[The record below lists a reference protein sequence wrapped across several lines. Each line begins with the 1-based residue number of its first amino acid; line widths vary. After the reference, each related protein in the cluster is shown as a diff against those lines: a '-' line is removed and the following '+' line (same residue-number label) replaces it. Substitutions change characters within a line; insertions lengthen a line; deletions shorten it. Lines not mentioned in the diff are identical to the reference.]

1 MVSGQR
7 RRVGLGC
14 LVALMM
20 GLLLIFVEIGS
31 FIGTIRVPHEIP
43 LEALLETQVEA
54 LGSDWTLDTDGTIY
68 TDTDFT
74 SAAWAYYADFDHTN
88 WQYSA
93 ALEVHTFRS
102 PGLAKSRLSPSPMA
116 VNVVKDGNW
125 PAGWSYVPPNA
136 DRFVLDCRGEPNLEG
151 CYVLLVYQEYSMV
164 YAIDIGTGTTLAD
177 LQRFLEATDA
187 FMADFLATTTL
198 EQGRRQAPTLFE
210 LGLPGAR

>member
-1 MVSGQR
+1 MVSDGR
-7 RRVGLGC
+7 KRVGLGC
-14 LVALMM
+14 LVTLMM
-20 GLLLIFVEIGS
+20 GLPLVFMAIRS
-31 FIGTIRVPHEIP
+31 FIGTVRVPNEIP
-43 LEALLETQVEA
+43 VEALLETQAKA
-54 LGSDWTLDTDGTIY
+54 LGPDWTLDTDGTIY

-102 PGLAKSRLSPSPMA
+102 PSLAKSRLSPSPMA
-116 VNVVKDGNW
+116 VNVVKDGNV
-125 PAGWSYVPPNA
+125 PAGWGYVPPNA
-136 DRFVLDCRGEPNLEG
+136 DRFVLDCRGEPNLKG

-177 LQRFLEATDA
+177 LQRFLQATDA

-198 EQGRRQAPTLFE
+198 KQGRRQVPTLSE
-210 LGLPGAR
+210 LGLPGAP